1 MSILFVNNETMTQ
14 HTDSTKE
21 GEENASQQLEE
32 QAHHDEHH
40 NKDIPPAPSP
50 SFHAQNR

>member
-1 MSILFVNNETMTQ
+1 MN
-14 HTDSTKE
+14 HKDPTKE
-21 GEENASQQLEE
+21 GEENA
-32 QAHHDEHH
+32 AHHLEQELHNQEQH